1 MIYCA
6 KFYRD
11 HYVLVF
17 DYLSDP
23 SEISL
28 RRGREELIYCL
39 PEYPDPVILAVCSE
53 DRCASVLLSSGEP
66 LELYVSEPGELEILE
81 EDERRNWKK
90 IQRWWVTNAISI
102 INKK

>member
-28 RRGREELIYCL
+28 SRGRGELIYCL
-39 PEYPDPVILAVCSE
+39 PEYTDPVIVAACSE

-66 LELYVSEPGELEILE
+66 LEVYVSEPGGLEILE
-81 EDERRNWKK
+81 EDEIRNWKK
-90 IQRWWVTNAISI
+90 IHKWWAMKAISI
-102 INKK
+102 INK